1 MTKPRQK
8 RDNEYYL
15 NRLQAEHPA
24 IFADYQAGKYK
35 NATQA
40 FTAAGFHKT
49 RTQLQQLES
58 AWKKATPA
66 EKDAFKASIGCAP
79 TVATSP
85 VRVSSSASA
94 ALKTRSSTTAPAKT
108 RLTATEAKAIHEI
121 MDRRKLKSGA
131 VMGEIGF
138 DPLNPSMGMALQRNT
153 QIRSDMHQALKQW
166 IVDNT

>member
-1 MTKPRQK
+1 MTKPKQK

-15 NRLQAEHPA
+15 NRLKDEYPA

-35 NATQA
+35 NAN
-40 FTAAGFHKT
+40 AAIIAVGLRRPVSGLK
-49 RTQLQQLES
+49 QLEA

-66 EKDAFKASIGCAP
+66 EKDAFKAMIGCAP

-94 ALKTRSSTTAPAKT
+94 APKTSSSAPTPAKT
-108 RLTATEAKAIHEI
+108 RLTATEAKAIREI

-131 VMGEIGF
+131 VMREIGF
-138 DPLNPSMGMALQRNT
+138 DPLNASMGMALERDT
-153 QIRSDMHQALKQW
+153 QIQCDLHQALKQW